1 MWPEVSRRHRG
12 LLQLRNLSALWQGDG
27 LVEAMTR
34 EVCHRILAERVP
46 TSIKS
51 LMVETLCEEKVAA
64 SIVEVLLTEHLIPAV
79 V

>member
-1 MWPEVSRRHRG
+1 M
-12 LLQLRNLSALWQGDG
+12 
-27 LVEAMTR
+27 EAMTR